1 MSIEDA
7 AETIAGNIGAG
18 LIIKLFFILF
28 LIFYLVFS
36 LMLYRQIQL
45 MCRTLPTP
53 IAPFLKFVAI
63 IHLGIPLAILFIV
76 IGIF

>member
-1 MSIEDA
+1 MPIE
-7 AETIAGNIGAG
+7 ETAGNIFGQIRAD
-18 LIIKLFFILF
+18 LIIKLFFLLF

-53 IAPFLKFVAI
+53 IAPFLKFVAV
-63 IHLGIPLAILFIV
+63 IHLGVSLAILFIV
-76 IGIF
+76 IGVF